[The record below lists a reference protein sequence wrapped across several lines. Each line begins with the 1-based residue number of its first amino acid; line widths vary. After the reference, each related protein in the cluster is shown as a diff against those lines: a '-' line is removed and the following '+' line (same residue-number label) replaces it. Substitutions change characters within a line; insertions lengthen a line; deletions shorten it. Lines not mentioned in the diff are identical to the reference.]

1 MLVSLYKAKL
11 HLRVTHDNEDAI
23 ISLYLSAAED
33 AAQQFLG
40 RRVYAGAVPV
50 ADLTGITLNASVE
63 AAVLLICGTLY
74 ANRENEVVGMSV
86 AQLSMGALALLQPY
100 RTGLGI

>member
-11 HLRVTHDNEDAI
+11 HLRASGDDEDAI

-40 RRVYAGAVPV
+40 RKVYAGAVPV
-50 ADLTGITLNASVE
+50 ADLTGISLNASVE
-63 AAVLLICGTLY
+63 AAVLLMVGSLY
-74 ANRENEVVGMSV
+74 AMRENEVIGLSV
-86 AQLSMGALALLQPY
+86 AQLPMGAHALMQPY
-100 RTGLGI
+100 RCGMGV